1 MTESTTLP
9 AVLAEPRGSVL
20 VLRLNRPERMNAW
33 SDALEASYFARLD
46 EADDNPE
53 VRAVVVTGEGRAFC
67 AGADLDEMRE
77 RTADPDVDLSSVLDR
92 PRPRT
97 RPLDFRKPLIAA
109 INGAAAGVGLVQAL
123 YCDIRFSKPT
133 AKLTTAFA
141 RRGLIAEYG
150 MAWMLPR
157 LVGPSRALDLL
168 FSARVVTAQE
178 AAAWGLIDELAEDP
192 LEAAVTYAQELAT
205 YCSPTSMAIIKGQVR
220 RDSDRDFAEAV
231 AESDR
236 LMRESLMGADV
247 GEGVRSYLEK
257 RPPAFAPLPPRD

>member
-1 MTESTTLP
+1 MTQSTISP

-20 VLRLNRPERMNAW
+20 VLRLNRPDRMNAW
-33 SDALEASYFARLD
+33 SDAIEAAYFTKLD
-46 EADDNPE
+46 EADDDPE

-77 RTADPDVDLSSVLDR
+77 RTADPDIDPAVFDR

-97 RPLDFRKPLIAA
+97 RPLEFRKPLIAA

-150 MAWMLPR
+150 TAWMLPR
-157 LVGPSRALDLL
+157 LVGQSRALDLL
-168 FSARVVTAQE
+168 FSARVVTAAE
-178 AAAWGLIDELAEDP
+178 AARWGLVDELAEDP
-192 LEAAVTYAQELAT
+192 LEAAVAYAQDLAT

-220 RDSDRDFAEAV
+220 RDTDRSFAESV
-231 AESDR
+231 ADADR
-236 LMRESLMGADV
+236 LLRESLMGADI
-247 GEGVRSYLEK
+247 GEGVQSYFEK
-257 RPPAFAPLPPRD
+257 RPPAFAPLAPRE